1 MTRRRLAWLAALALL
16 LTAAA
21 LAWAYAQAGLYGVT
35 ILLHR
40 GGSYWVDV
48 TPDDP
53 RLSPAMRLALR
64 DPVPPVRA
72 DAPAWRELA
81 EGFEVA
87 EMPVLAGAG
96 EVDRLLLARIDP
108 RHFRLV
114 ARGVPSGH
122 REVQG
127 WMRHLGAALVVNG
140 SFYDRYG
147 QPDTPM
153 VSDGRRLGP
162 AAYEARHGA
171 LVADAAGMRLV
182 DLRGEDW
189 RAVLAGARDG
199 VVSWPLLLAED
210 GTTRAAGD
218 PRWLANR
225 SFLGQDR
232 GGRIIIGTTA
242 DAFFSLRR
250 FADFLRD
257 APLDLAMALNLDGG
271 PVACQAISL
280 AGYARDA
287 CGLWETQTVGDRI
300 RLLRWPFWWKRFGL
314 PVVLAVVP
322 R

>member
-16 LTAAA
+16 LTAGA
-21 LAWAYAQAGLYGVT
+21 LGWAFAQAGLYGVT

-48 TPDDP
+48 TRDDA

-64 DPVPPVRA
+64 DPVPAARA
-72 DAPAWRELA
+72 DPPAWRRLA

-87 EMPVLAGAG
+87 EMPVLADGG

-108 RHFRLV
+108 AHFRLI
-114 ARGVPSGH
+114 ARGAPAGN
-122 REVQG
+122 REVQD

-153 VSDGRRLGP
+153 VSEGMRLGP
-162 AAYEARHGA
+162 ERYEARHGA
-171 LVADAAGMRLV
+171 VIADADGVRII
-182 DLRGEDW
+182 DLHGGDW
-189 RAVLAGARDG
+189 RAALAGARDG
-199 VVSWPLLLAED
+199 VVSWPLLLAPD
-210 GTTRAAGD
+210 GSTRAAGD

-232 GGRIIIGTTA
+232 DGRIIIGTTA

-257 APLDLAMALNLDGG
+257 APLDLAIALNLDGG
-271 PVACQAISL
+271 PVACQAIDL
-280 AGYARDA
+280 AGYTRDA

-300 RLLRWPFWWKRFGL
+300 RLLRWPLWWKRFGL